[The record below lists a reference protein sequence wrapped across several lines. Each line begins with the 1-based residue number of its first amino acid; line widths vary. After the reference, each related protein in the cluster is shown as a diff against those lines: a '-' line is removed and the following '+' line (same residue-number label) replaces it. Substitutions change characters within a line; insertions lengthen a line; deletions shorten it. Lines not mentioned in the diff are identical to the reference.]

1 MGGGVKMVAIVLG
14 WLGNLL
20 GGPFAKAAVDA
31 YSAKLSA
38 ENSKDAHTA
47 DLVARELAVEQ
58 REAELQTQIKLD
70 AHGHWYAV
78 ENLFA
83 YVLLIYFGKVYLWD
97 AAFHLGTTDAVRGD
111 TAQWAGLIVLFWFG
125 KRGAENIV
133 RILKR

>member
-1 MGGGVKMVAIVLG
+1 MLTTALT
-14 WLGNLL
+14 WLGGLL

-31 YSAKLSA
+31 YSAKLAS

-47 DLVARELAVEQ
+47 DLVGRELAVEQ
-58 REAELQTQIKLD
+58 REAELQAQIKID

-97 AAFHLGTTDAVRGD
+97 AAFHLGTTDAVKGA

-125 KRGAENIV
+125 KRGFENV
-133 RILKR
+133 ARILKR